1 MIYETLRSA
10 IQERRPDIDLAEVD
24 RAYEFAKNAHAG
36 QKRYSGEEYIVH
48 PVEAAR
54 ILLDLDP
61 DLAAIQACLM
71 HDVSEDTPITVAQI
85 EKEFGEDVASLVS
98 AMEKMAVIKVKKE
111 DQQTEN
117 WKKMFLAM
125 AKDIR
130 VVFIKL
136 SDRLH
141 NMRTL
146 QFVPKEKQERIARET
161 LFVHAAI
168 ASRLGIYQV
177 KSELEDLCFKYL
189 CPDQYEEL
197 RLAVAK
203 FSKKSDLSME
213 FATSQ
218 IEQMLVREGV
228 VVQEVSG
235 RKKHLWSIYQK
246 MSKKQ
251 AMDISEIYDL
261 FAVRVILPDSYKDGK
276 EQVSHLYST
285 LGIIHNNFIPLQDRF
300 KDYIAV
306 AKPNGYRSLHTTVLG
321 LGAGLYEAPTEIQ
334 IRTAS
339 MHAEAELGVASHWAY
354 KEKVKSG
361 AQSLKLQEAFHEIR
375 SLLQRE
381 PDIEGAVRE
390 WIEKFQ
396 QMAFADRKK
405 VQTMLLEKG
414 IDQNHLDNIRKAR
427 STGPLVL
434 AGNYEKHRV
443 WLKGL
448 AEDIKKGSEIDIFPD
463 KIFVLSP
470 KGDVIELSR
479 GATPIDFA
487 YLIHSDVGNHCNGA
501 KVNGKG
507 VPLDYE
513 LKNGEI
519 VDIVTRSNA
528 KPGKYWLSIAKT
540 SNARAKIKNWFH
552 KQEFESNVRL
562 GRDMLNRELELM
574 HKPKLDEKFIVMKNY
589 AGKERTL
596 DDRIDILEAIGLGTV
611 SASHVAKTIFAV
623 EEAHEEEKEVY
634 FVPELTGKVLIT
646 GEDNLPLIFSAC
658 CKPKPPHGIIG
669 YVTRGHTI
677 SIHRQNCREL
687 HGLDGDRFI
696 SAVWA

>member
-1 MIYETLRSA
+1 MIYESLRSEIA
-10 IQERRPDIDLAEVD
+10 RRRPDINLSEVD
-24 RAYEFAKNAHAG
+24 RAYEYAKTAHLG
-36 QKRYSGEEYIVH
+36 QKRYSGEDYIVH

-61 DLAAIQACLM
+61 DLAALQACLM
-71 HDVSEDTPITVAQI
+71 HDVSEDTPITVEQI
-85 EKEFGEDVASLVS
+85 KKEFGEDVGSLVW

-111 DQQTEN
+111 DLQTEN

-189 CPDQYEEL
+189 CAEQYEEL
-197 RLAVAK
+197 KGSVAK
-203 FSKKSDLSME
+203 FSKKSDSSMD
-213 FATSQ
+213 FATSK
-218 IEQMLVREGV
+218 IEQMLIREGV
-228 VVQEVSG
+228 QVQEVSG

-246 MSKKQ
+246 MEKKQ

-276 EQVSHLYST
+276 EQVAHLYST

-306 AKPNGYRSLHTTVLG
+306 PKPNGYRSLHTTVLG
-321 LGAGLYEAPTEIQ
+321 IYDAPTEIQ

-354 KEKVKSG
+354 KEKVKTG
-361 AQSLKLQEAFHEIR
+361 TQSLKLQEAFHEIR
-375 SLLQRE
+375 ALLQRE
-381 PDIEGAVRE
+381 PDIEGMVRE

-396 QMAFADRKK
+396 QMAFSDRKK
-405 VQTMLLEKG
+405 VQSMLLEKG
-414 IDQNHLDNIRKAR
+414 IEQVHLDNIKKAR
-427 STGPLVL
+427 AFGPLVL
-434 AGNYEKHRV
+434 AGNYEKHRA
-443 WLKGL
+443 WLKDI
-448 AEDIKKGSEIDIFPD
+448 AEDIQSGSEIDIFPD

-519 VDIVTRSNA
+519 VEIVTRTNA

-540 SNARAKIKNWFH
+540 TNARAKIKNWFH
-552 KQEFESNVRL
+552 KQEFESNVKL
-562 GRDMLNRELELM
+562 GREMLNHELELM
-574 HKPKLDEKFIVMKNY
+574 HKPKLDEKFTVMKEY
-589 AGKERTL
+589 AGKTRTL
-596 DDRIDILEAIGLGTV
+596 DDRIDILEGIGLGTV
-611 SASHVAKTIFAV
+611 SAAHVAKTIFAV
-623 EEAHEEEKEVY
+623 EEAHEEEKEIY
-634 FVPELTGKVLIT
+634 FAPELTGKVLIT
-646 GEDNLPLIFSAC
+646 GESNLPLVFSAC
-658 CKPKPPHGIIG
+658 CKPKPPHAIIG
-669 YVTRGHTI
+669 YVRRGSAI

-687 HGLDGDRFI
+687 SGLDEDRFVE
-696 SAVWA
+696 AVWA

>member
-1 MIYETLRSA
+1 MVYELLRSE
-10 IQERRPDIDLAEVD
+10 ISEKRPDIDLAEVD
-24 RAYEFAKNAHAG
+24 RAYEFAKKAHAG
-36 QKRYSGEEYIVH
+36 QKRYSGEEYIIH

-54 ILLDLDP
+54 ILLNLDP

-71 HDVSEDTPITVAQI
+71 HDVSEDTPITVVQI
-85 EKEFGEDVASLVS
+85 KKEFGEDVGNLVE

-189 CPDQYEEL
+189 CQQQYEEL
-197 RLAVAK
+197 KVAVTK

-213 FATSQ
+213 FASSQ
-218 IEQMLVREGV
+218 IEQMLIREGV
-228 VVQEVSG
+228 EVQEVSG

-246 MSKKQ
+246 MNKKQ
-251 AMDISEIYDL
+251 AMDISQIYDL

-321 LGAGLYEAPTEIQ
+321 LGADLYDAPTEIQ
-334 IRTAS
+334 IRTVS
-339 MHAEAELGVASHWAY
+339 MHAEAEFGVASHWAY
-354 KEKVKSG
+354 KEKVKTG
-361 AQSLKLQEAFHEIR
+361 TQSLKLQEAFHEIR
-375 SLLQRE
+375 ALLQRE
-381 PDIEGAVRE
+381 PDLEAEVRE
-390 WIEKFQ
+390 WIENFQ
-396 QMAFADRKK
+396 KMSLPDRKK
-405 VQTMLLEKG
+405 IQNMLLEKG
-414 IDQNHLDNIRKAR
+414 IEQKYLDSIRKAR
-427 STGPLVL
+427 SGGPLIL
-434 AGNYEKHRV
+434 GGNYQKHRV
-443 WLKGL
+443 WFKGL
-448 AEDIKKGSEIDIFPD
+448 AEGIQTGSELDIFPD

-470 KGDVIELSR
+470 KGDVVELSR
-479 GATPIDFA
+479 GATPLDFA
-487 YLIHSDVGNHCNGA
+487 YLIHTDVGNHCNGA

-519 VDIVTRSNA
+519 VEIVTRSNA

-540 SNARAKIKNWFH
+540 PNAKSKIKNWFH
-552 KQEFESNVRL
+552 KQEFESNVKL
-562 GRDMLNRELELM
+562 GREMLNKELELM
-574 HKPKLDEKFIVMKNY
+574 HKPKLDEKFTLLKDY
-589 AGKERTL
+589 AGKARAL
-596 DDRIDILEAIGLGTV
+596 DDRIDILESIGLGTV
-611 SASHVAKTIFAV
+611 SAAHVAKTIFAS
-623 EEAHEEEKEVY
+623 EEAHEEEKEIY

-646 GEDNLPLIFSAC
+646 GEDNLPLVFSAC
-658 CKPKPPHGIIG
+658 CKPKPPYGIIA
-669 YVTRGHTI
+669 YVTRGSKI

-687 HGLDGDRFI
+687 RGLDGDRFV